1 MSGMIFVRT
10 LYDIK
15 TLIMDTDKKPAPDPK
30 PRPLGNESTDP
41 FSPTLPPGSLHE
53 RLRQED
59 EEDVGGD
66 PTPVEDD
73 PANTPKK

>member
-1 MSGMIFVRT
+1 
-10 LYDIK
+10 
-15 TLIMDTDKKPAPDPK
+15 MDTKPTPDPK

-53 RLRQED
+53 RLRQE
-59 EEDVGGD
+59 EEEENVGGD

-73 PANTPKK
+73 PDAKEEKE

>member
-1 MSGMIFVRT
+1 MSGTLFVRT
-10 LYDIK
+10 LYTVK
-15 TLIMDTDKKPAPDPK
+15 ALIMDHKHKPQPDPE

-53 RLRQED
+53 MLRQED
-59 EEDVGGD
+59 EADEGD
-66 PTPVEDD
+66 DAAPKNDD